1 MKTKK
6 FSKKLA
12 LNKKTIADL
21 NNGQLGRI
29 KGGRTFTTCAPELCT
44 EGECQTPACT
54 ETCDTQCWFTLCG
67 GYTCYPKCP
76 TYTCDGICN

>member
-21 NNGQLGRI
+21 NNGQLGLV
-29 KGGRTFTTCAPELCT
+29 KGGIIPESVLCT
-44 EGECQTPACT
+44 PVCLTD
-54 ETCDTQCWFTLCG
+54 TCNTQCGPFTFCDG
-67 GYTCYPKCP
+67 FTCYPKCP